1 MSIRLH
7 LKLLLHKNEC
17 NHAKR
22 SFYILLSNFLKILKK
37 LILKMYNIY
46 YDFKRETRKDNETE
60 TYI

>member
-22 SFYILLSNFLKILKK
+22 SFYVLSNFLKILKK
-37 LILKMYNIY
+37 SILKMYNIY
-46 YDFKRETRKDNETE
+46 YDFKRKTRKDNETE

>member
-7 LKLLLHKNEC
+7 LKLLLHKMNVIMQ
-17 NHAKR
+17 R